1 MDIKTGELKKFTPMG
16 LMLMFIM
23 FIGGIVAPMRDAL
36 MVKVAICGGAGTTV
50 ILKLVAAPLASI
62 LLMVV
67 FIKLTKKY
75 STAQV
80 LTLVVL
86 FFVGFFLL
94 FGTILF
100 SLRNHLQMSE
110 ATIKYWQAIFPH
122 AHWIIVCIGNWLLS
136 LFYIMCG
143 LWTVAALPLT
153 FWHIANTYTTREE
166 AKKYFGF
173 LNLLGSVGGFSAG
186 YLSQYLNKKANSASS
201 YEQCVLWQLV
211 ITGIVGAFLIL
222 TGRFLFKR
230 VIKDDAPMAS
240 QMKSKEKMGIWNS
253 IKYIATGK
261 KAVCVALLAAS
272 YYMVMNPVEAAWKDQ
287 MKIASS
293 NASEFHA
300 ANSRVLVYI
309 NLIIIVL
316 SLVMTVSL
324 KKFKWQTTALIT
336 PILLGTF
343 GLSFMIISEQV
354 NVWGS
359 NMVLNGKMLVSWA
372 IMIGTIAIWVTKGC
386 KKSVFDTTKNLAYRI
401 LPPEDRLTARLAT
414 ETCGS
419 RMGEVIGNAVP
430 AILTNIIFPGAS
442 VTSKKVLPCMIIFT
456 VTGLII
462 WLFVISK
469 IQKYTVE

>member
-1 MDIKTGELKKFTPMG
+1 MNIKTGELKKIAPMG

-23 FIGGIVAPMRDAL
+23 FIGGIVAPMRDTL

-62 LLMVV
+62 LLMAV

-100 SLRNHLQMSE
+100 PLRNHLQMSE
-110 ATIKYWQAIFPH
+110 ATIKHWQAIFPH
-122 AHWIIVCIGNWLLS
+122 AYWIIACIGNWLLS
-136 LFYIMCG
+136 TFYIMAS
-143 LWTVAALPLT
+143 LWTIAALPLT
-153 FWHIANTYTTREE
+153 FWHIANTYTTKDE
-166 AKKYFGF
+166 AKKYFGY
-173 LNLLGSVGGFSAG
+173 LNLLGPAGGLSAG
-186 YLSQYLNKKANSASS
+186 YLSQYLNKKWNSTGS
-201 YEQCVLWQLV
+201 YEQCVMWQLV
-211 ITGIVGAFLIL
+211 IAGIVGAFLIL
-222 TGRFLFKR
+222 TCRLLFTK
-230 VIKDDAPMAS
+230 VIKDNAPMAS
-240 QMKSKEKMGIWNS
+240 QMKSKEKMGVWNS
-253 IKYIATGK
+253 IKYVITDK
-261 KAVCVALLAAS
+261 KAACVAILAAS

-287 MKIASS
+287 IKIASS

-300 ANSRVLVYI
+300 INSKALLWI

-316 SLVMTVSL
+316 SLVMTISL
-324 KKFKWQTTALIT
+324 NTFKWQTTALIT
-336 PILLGTF
+336 PVLLGTL

-359 NMVLNGKMLVSWA
+359 KTVLDGKALVKWA
-372 IMIGTIAIWVTKGC
+372 IIIGTIAVCVTKGC
-386 KKSVFDTTKNLAYRI
+386 KKSAFDTTKNLAYRI
-401 LPPEDRLTARLAT
+401 LAPEDRLRARLAT

-430 AILTNIIFPGAS
+430 AILTNIIFPGTS
-442 VTSKKVLPCMIIFT
+442 VISKKVLPCMIIFT
-456 VTGLII
+456 VTGLLL
-462 WLFVISK
+462 WFFVINK
-469 IQKYTVE
+469 IEKYTVE